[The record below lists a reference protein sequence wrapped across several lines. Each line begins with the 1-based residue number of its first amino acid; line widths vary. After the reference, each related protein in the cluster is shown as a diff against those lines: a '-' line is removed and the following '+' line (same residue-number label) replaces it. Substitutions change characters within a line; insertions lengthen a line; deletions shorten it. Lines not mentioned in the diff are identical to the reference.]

1 MKMNKRIIPPSM
13 QGMYDGYHFAPAV
26 VDGVHLRCSGV
37 IGFNLTDGTAP
48 SDPETQFKL
57 AFDNLSEVLSAGG
70 ASFADITE
78 ITTFHVDLQKNM
90 ATFLAVKDLYVQ
102 EPYPA
107 WTAIGITELAIP
119 GGLVEIRVTARL
131 KSASG

>member
-1 MKMNKRIIPPSM
+1 MAKNSKRIIPPS
-13 QGMYDGYHFAPAV
+13 QQSLYDNYHFAPAV
-26 VDGVHLRCSGV
+26 IDGKHLRCSGV
-37 IGFNLTDGTAP
+37 IGTSRESGSVSTDPT
-48 SDPETQFKL
+48 TQFTQ
-57 AFDNLSEVLSAGG
+57 AFDNLAEVLEAGG

-78 ITTFHVDLQKNM
+78 MTTFHVGLQANLAAFM
-90 ATFLAVKDLYVQ
+90 AVKDNYIK

-131 KSASG
+131 HD